1 MRDLL
6 HDRIDEEEE
15 LADKARELAADT
27 VRGKLGDAIE
37 ASGGDVEAA
46 LLVVAALVGNGLAD
60 ITTESVRRGYDYAKR
75 RARYVQD
82 SKKA

>member
-15 LADKARELAADT
+15 LADKARELAIDI
-27 VRGKLGDAIE
+27 VRNKLGDAIE
-37 ASGGDVEAA
+37 ASNGDVEKA
-46 LLVVAALVGNGLAD
+46 LLVVAALVGDRLANL
-60 ITTESVRRGYDYAKR
+60 TTESVQKGYDYAKR

-82 SKKA
+82 GKKA